1 MELDNNQR
9 AFFALLQAGLWER
22 DVLLEESAPIDFIE
36 IYQLAEE
43 QSVVGLVTAGF
54 EHTIDVKVPKE
65 ITLTFVGNSLQLEQR
80 NLAMN
85 AFVADLIGRLRG
97 KDIYAILVKG
107 QGLAQCYK
115 RPLWRAS
122 GDVDLFLSNDNYQ
135 KAVHLLTPIASDVG
149 FEITSK
155 KHISFLINGWEVE
168 LHGTLSSGLWRSVD
182 RALDNV
188 QYSVFHEGRVR
199 SWMNGDTQVFLPG
212 PDEDVVFVFAHILQH
227 FFRGGIGLR
236 QICDWCRLLWTYKS
250 QIDLSV
256 LEGRLQA
263 MGVMS
268 EWKAF
273 AALAI
278 NYIGMPED
286 AMPFYSSGKK
296 WNRKAERVLDFV
308 IETGNFGHNR
318 DNSYYKKYPFLVF
331 KTISF
336 FRHCRDIWR
345 YFLIFPLDAIKVWW
359 HMVTL
364 GLELT
369 IKGKSHE

>member
-1 MELDNNQR
+1 MKLNDNSQ
-9 AFFALLQAGLWER
+9 AFFALLRVGLWEK
-22 DVLLEESAPIDFIE
+22 DVLLSKFKDVNFIE
-36 IYQLAEE
+36 VHRLAEE

-85 AFVADLIGRLRG
+85 AFVADLIGRLRD

-107 QGLAQCYK
+107 QGLAQCYE

-135 KAVHLLTPIASDVG
+135 KAVHLLTPIASDVS

-168 LHGTLSSGLWRSVD
+168 LHGTLSSGLWRSID

-188 QYSVFHEGRVR
+188 QYAVFNEDRVR
-199 SWMNGDTQVFLPG
+199 SWMNGKTQVFLPG

-278 NYIGMPED
+278 NYLGMPED

-296 WNRKAERVLDFV
+296 WNRKAERVLEFV
-308 IETGNFGHNR
+308 LETGNFGHNR
-318 DNSYYKKYPFLVF
+318 ENSYYTKYPFLVF
-331 KTISF
+331 KAISF
-336 FRHCRDIWR
+336 WRHCRDIWR
-345 YFLIFPLDAIKVWW
+345 YFLIFPWDAIKVWW
-359 HMVTL
+359 RMITL
-364 GLELT
+364 GLALT
-369 IKGKSHE
+369 IKGKRHE